1 MKKNSEQP
9 EWRLIKEIRRESV
22 RGGAQNIVPTKFQ
35 VMLLALGLYFENH
48 RLRERAR
55 EKSGRQAGRQ
65 TDGIG
70 DRETQM
76 HAAPI
81 HTHSEPERDLER
93 ETGPER

>member
-1 MKKNSEQP
+1 MEVGLGDQGGTLSEVGPRTSFLPNS
-9 EWRLIKEIRRESV
+9 
-22 RGGAQNIVPTKFQ
+22 Q

-65 TDGIG
+65 TDGTG

-76 HAAPI
+76 HTAPI